1 MNIAVDTNV
10 LLRVML
16 GDNKRQ
22 AAIVEKELRRA
33 TSVSISAS
41 AFCELVW
48 VMSQGYKISNS
59 EIASAISNL
68 IAAKNVVV
76 NFPAIAAGLQMLNS
90 GGDFADGVIAFDGY
104 QLGAEEFISFDKKA
118 VKLALVHGKSAR
130 LL

>member
-22 AAIVEKELRRA
+22 AAIVEKELSRA

-59 EIASAISNL
+59 EIAWAISNL

-76 NFPAIAAGLQMLNS
+76 NFPAIAAG
-90 GGDFADGVIAFDGY
+90 
-104 QLGAEEFISFDKKA
+104 
-118 VKLALVHGKSAR
+118 
-130 LL
+130 